1 MEALVATAVGPL
13 VSLLMKKASNSLLE
27 KYKVMEGMEEQHRI
41 LKRKL
46 PAILDVISDAEEQ
59 ATAHKEGA
67 KAWLQ
72 ELKTVAYQAS
82 EVFDEFKY
90 EALRREAK
98 KNGHLTKLG
107 FDVIKLLPTH
117 NRIVF
122 RIRMGPKLRHILQ
135 SIEALITE
143 MQRLRFNYQPQPPV
157 SKLCRQTD
165 YVIIDPQ
172 EIASRSRDKDKK
184 KIVDTLLGQAG
195 NADLAVVPIIG
206 MGGLGKT
213 TLAQLIYND
222 TKIKE
227 HFQLRLWVCV
237 SGTYDVN
244 SLAKSIVEASH
255 QKNDNIDIP
264 PLDRLQKFIKGQR
277 YLLVLDDVWDR
288 EVHKW
293 ESLKGCL
300 QYGGMGS
307 AVLTT
312 TRDKQVAEIVD
323 ADRSYNLSPL
333 EDRFLK
339 EIIEARAFNSKKEKA
354 PELVEMVDQ
363 IVNRCRGSP
372 LAACLLGSVLRTKTT
387 VKEWKAIASRSSICT
402 EETRILPILKL
413 SYNDLPSHMKQCF
426 AFCAIFPKN
435 YKIDVEKLIRLWIA
449 NGFIPEQEE
458 DSLETIGEH
467 IFNEL
472 ASRSFFMDIEKSKD
486 VSWYYSMTTCK
497 IHDLMHDI
505 AMSVM
510 GKECV
515 VVATKEQCQ
524 TKWLPDTARHLFLL
538 GEETNGI
545 LNDSMEKRFPA
556 IQTLLSDSFVQI
568 SKYNSLHALKLCI
581 DVKLLLVKPLGTT
594 SYLLKS
600 KYLHHLR
607 YLDLSESCID
617 TLPEGISILY
627 NLQVLD
633 LSYCYYLDR
642 LPRQMK
648 YMTSLRHLYT
658 HGCENLKS
666 MPPGLGKLTRL
677 QTLTCFVAAV
687 TSPDCSDIAELHDL
701 NLGGHLEL
709 RHLET
714 VENAEAE
721 VASLG
726 NKKDLRELTL
736 RWASVCD
743 RKVLDNFKPHDGLQV
758 LRTYSYGGECMGMLQ
773 NMVEIHLFHCERLQ
787 FLFRCGTSFTFP
799 KLKVLMLEHML
810 DLERW
815 WEINGMQEE
824 QIIFPLLE
832 KLSIGHCGKLIALP
846 EAPFLQT
853 PFLQEACSADTRLAR
868 SPFPALKVLELKEL
882 ASFQRWG
889 AVEETR
895 EQILFPQLEKLSIQR
910 CPELID
916 LPEAPK
922 LIILEIEYV
931 KQEIFHW
938 VDRYLCSLTQ
948 LTLRLYTG
956 RTSEVD
962 KEKWNKISPITFMN
976 LALDCWSP
984 FFGSGAL
991 ESWDNFV
998 HLQTLEI
1005 IGCDVLVHWPE
1016 KVLQSLLSLR
1026 KLKIVTCRN
1035 LTGYTEAPLE
1045 SSKSE
1050 RSQQLPSLESLE
1062 LKFCANLVEMF
1073 DVPASLKRMNISECS
1088 KLEYIFGK
1096 QQGMSELF
1104 QGSSCDEAIMP
1115 AAVSES
1121 MNHFCPCLEDL
1132 ELLDCDSL
1140 PAVLH
1145 LPPSLETIFIAR
1157 CSSIQV
1163 LTCQLDG
1170 LQKPQVTASTN
1181 VPELPAVAAREHSF
1195 PPRLDSLKIYSCD
1208 SMLGGI
1214 LRLPM
1219 SLKHLDLFR
1228 SNGWISL
1235 EPLSAEHPPSLESL
1249 LLESCRTLAS
1259 LPNEPQAYRSLRYL
1273 RIKGCA
1279 ALKKLPGCLQ
1289 QRLGSIYFKQIAAR
1303 YEVTEFNPF
1312 KPKTWK
1318 EIPRVVREWRQPAET
1333 DDPESPTDLEGM
1345 LEAIIPKILL
1355 QTELGR

>member
-1 MEALVATAVGPL
+1 
-13 VSLLMKKASNSLLE
+13 
-27 KYKVMEGMEEQHRI
+27 
-41 LKRKL
+41 
-46 PAILDVISDAEEQ
+46 
-59 ATAHKEGA
+59 
-67 KAWLQ
+67 
-72 ELKTVAYQAS
+72 
-82 EVFDEFKY
+82 
-90 EALRREAK
+90 
-98 KNGHLTKLG
+98 
-107 FDVIKLLPTH
+107 
-117 NRIVF
+117 
-122 RIRMGPKLRHILQ
+122 
-135 SIEALITE
+135 
-143 MQRLRFNYQPQPPV
+143 
-157 SKLCRQTD
+157 
-165 YVIIDPQ
+165 
-172 EIASRSRDKDKK
+172 
-184 KIVDTLLGQAG
+184 
-195 NADLAVVPIIG
+195 
-206 MGGLGKT
+206 
-213 TLAQLIYND
+213 
-222 TKIKE
+222 
-227 HFQLRLWVCV
+227 
-237 SGTYDVN
+237 
-244 SLAKSIVEASH
+244 
-255 QKNDNIDIP
+255 
-264 PLDRLQKFIKGQR
+264 
-277 YLLVLDDVWDR
+277 
-288 EVHKW
+288 
-293 ESLKGCL
+293 
-300 QYGGMGS
+300 
-307 AVLTT
+307 
-312 TRDKQVAEIVD
+312 
-323 ADRSYNLSPL
+323 
-333 EDRFLK
+333 
-339 EIIEARAFNSKKEKA
+339 
-354 PELVEMVDQ
+354 
-363 IVNRCRGSP
+363 
-372 LAACLLGSVLRTKTT
+372 
-387 VKEWKAIASRSSICT
+387 
-402 EETRILPILKL
+402 
-413 SYNDLPSHMKQCF
+413 
-426 AFCAIFPKN
+426 
-435 YKIDVEKLIRLWIA
+435 
-449 NGFIPEQEE
+449 
-458 DSLETIGEH
+458 
-467 IFNEL
+467 
-472 ASRSFFMDIEKSKD
+472 
-486 VSWYYSMTTCK
+486 
-497 IHDLMHDI
+497 
-505 AMSVM
+505 
-510 GKECV
+510 
-515 VVATKEQCQ
+515 
-524 TKWLPDTARHLFLL
+524 
-538 GEETNGI
+538 
-545 LNDSMEKRFPA
+545 
-556 IQTLLSDSFVQI
+556 
-568 SKYNSLHALKLCI
+568 
-581 DVKLLLVKPLGTT
+581 
-594 SYLLKS
+594 
-600 KYLHHLR
+600 
-607 YLDLSESCID
+607 
-617 TLPEGISILY
+617 
-627 NLQVLD
+627 
-633 LSYCYYLDR
+633 
-642 LPRQMK
+642 
-648 YMTSLRHLYT
+648 MTSLRHLYT

-687 TSPDCSDIAELHDL
+687 TSPDCSDIAELQDL

-709 RHLET
+709 RHLEN

-736 RWASVCD
+736 RWTSVCD
-743 RKVLDNFKPHDGLQV
+743 SKVLDNFKPHDGLQV

-799 KLKVLMLEHML
+799 KLKVLMLEHLL

-846 EAPFLQT
+846 EAPQLCIKKCGKLIAGLEA
-853 PFLQEACSADTRLAR
+853 PFLQEACSADNRPAR
-868 SPFPALKVLELKEL
+868 SPFPALKVLELEEL

-895 EQILFPQLEKLSIQR
+895 EQILFPRLEKLSIQR

-931 KQEIFHW
+931 KKEIFHW

-956 RTSEVD
+956 TTSEVD

-1026 KLKIVTCRN
+1026 KLKIVNCRN
-1035 LTGYTEAPLE
+1035 LSGYTEAPLE
-1045 SSKSE
+1045 SSTSE

-1062 LKFCANLVEMF
+1062 LDFCANLVEMF
-1073 DVPASLKRMNISECS
+1073 DVPASPKRMNISKCS

-1096 QQGMSELF
+1096 QQGRSELF

-1115 AAVSES
+1115 AAVLES

-1132 ELLDCDSL
+1132 KLLDCDSL
-1140 PAVLH
+1140 PVVLH
-1145 LPPSLETIFIAR
+1145 LPPSLETIFIGR

-1249 LLESCRTLAS
+1249 FLDSCRTLAS

-1273 RIKGCA
+1273 RIKGCS

-1289 QRLGSIYFKQIAAR
+1289 QRLGSIYFKQIAAH

-1333 DDPESPTDLEGM
+1333 DGPESPTDLEGM
-1345 LEAIIPKILL
+1345 LVARSYY
-1355 QTELGR
+1355 TEDTFADRARPLACSETL